1 MTVNDTTNSLTTRI
15 IFGNEKKPR
24 LVYTDLA
31 TGQAS
36 DPAYQRTDII
46 TAFPGYEFV
55 DGKNMYRGTDVGK
68 GGYVYAEPDMYGNVA
83 LLDIAS
89 MHPHS
94 IIAMNCFG
102 EYTKNF
108 QDILNARI
116 HIKHGEYDKVREMF
130 GGKLAPYLEDES
142 TAKDLSQALK
152 IAINSVYGLTSANFD
167 NPFRD
172 VRNKNNI
179 VALRGAL
186 FMRTLQDEVQ
196 KRGFVVAHIKT
207 DSIKIPDATPEIIE
221 FCMNFAKQYG
231 YTFEH
236 EATYERMCLVNNAVY
251 IAKYA
256 TPEACQKL
264 YGYVPGDCKKHGG
277 EWTAT
282 GAQFAVPYVFKKLFS
297 HEEIKFEDLCET
309 KEVKKG
315 ALYLDLNESLPDVSK
330 AEAELEKLQKKYA
343 DYKGGPNG
351 EIDYPLEVWRRI
363 EELQKEIPEGHDY
376 QFIGRIGLFC
386 PIKPG
391 RGGGLLVVNR
401 DGKYS
406 SAAGASGYRWLE
418 SELVRNSGS
427 EDAID
432 RGYYDKLVDDAVSA
446 INEYGDFEWFV
457 SDDPYVPDTTP
468 PWFNPDEPFIDEV
481 GTSLFDVR

>member
-1 MTVNDTTNSLTTRI
+1 
-15 IFGNEKKPR
+15 
-24 LVYTDLA
+24 
-31 TGQAS
+31 
-36 DPAYQRTDII
+36 
-46 TAFPGYEFV
+46 
-55 DGKNMYRGTDVGK
+55 
-68 GGYVYAEPDMYGNVA
+68 
-83 LLDIAS
+83 
-89 MHPHS
+89 
-94 IIAMNCFG
+94 
-102 EYTKNF
+102 
-108 QDILNARI
+108 
-116 HIKHGEYDKVREMF
+116 
-130 GGKLAPYLEDES
+130 
-142 TAKDLSQALK
+142 
-152 IAINSVYGLTSANFD
+152 
-167 NPFRD
+167 
-172 VRNKNNI
+172 
-179 VALRGAL
+179 
-186 FMRTLQDEVQ
+186 MRTLQDEVQ

-256 TPEACQKL
+256 TPEACEKL

-315 ALYLDLNESLPDVSK
+315 ALYLDLNESLPDVSQYEK
-330 AEAELEKLQKKYA
+330 ELEKLSYRKFQDGTKEK
-343 DYKGGPNG
+343 
-351 EIDYPLEVWRRI
+351 IDWSKEPKPDRVVELENLIV
-363 EELQKEIPEGHDY
+363 EGHDY

-432 RGYYDKLVDDAVSA
+432 RSYYDKLVDDAVTA

-481 GTSLFDVR
+481 DTSLFDVR